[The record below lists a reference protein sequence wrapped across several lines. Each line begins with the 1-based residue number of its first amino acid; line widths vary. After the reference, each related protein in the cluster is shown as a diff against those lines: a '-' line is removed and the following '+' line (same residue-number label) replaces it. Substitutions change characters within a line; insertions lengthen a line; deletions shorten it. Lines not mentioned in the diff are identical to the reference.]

1 MSLANPT
8 ICILDW
14 PRHLGY
20 TWHSA
25 FYPTKSGSNP
35 LTINTQ
41 LISIY
46 CDNLAVIEQ
55 NSIKSSIQ
63 YPWDACNDYP
73 IFMKINTQVQQ
84 LHPIIPKFHH
94 VMGHQDNKSDKP
106 LILPEILNVDC
117 DQRASLLI
125 ALIHDPLFDCNPP
138 MESGYPH
145 LLINKCL
152 IIFWLQHILWDA
164 ATSSNYCTYLAEK
177 FQWPSTTE
185 PHWKLF
191 HYAQQCLNQPEHKFI
206 SKFIHKWLP
215 LHNWYHIW
223 SASAN
228 NLFPSCHTGKET
240 MEHFLTCPHIDHRS
254 LWCNLHDQL
263 YKLHLENKIDGPL
276 SWHPLP
282 LTIFGLPGH
291 TTQPI
296 LLLTDL
302 LAPIYQAQDQLGWKQ
317 LYYGQ
322 FVKEWA
328 VKLTAVSPQTNC
340 MMFYSWALTLILK
353 TVLLQWKLQN
363 EHLHLA
369 NHCKDDCMQLQNI
382 IYQILHDM
390 HNDPLLHDFQFLW
403 TGSTPMP
410 TNKVYPSMDPKLY

>member
-1 MSLANPT
+1 
-8 ICILDW
+8 
-14 PRHLGY
+14 
-20 TWHSA
+20 
-25 FYPTKSGSNP
+25 
-35 LTINTQ
+35 
-41 LISIY
+41 
-46 CDNLAVIEQ
+46 
-55 NSIKSSIQ
+55 
-63 YPWDACNDYP
+63 
-73 IFMKINTQVQQ
+73 
-84 LHPIIPKFHH
+84 
-94 VMGHQDNKSDKP
+94 
-106 LILPEILNVDC
+106 
-117 DQRASLLI
+117 
-125 ALIHDPLFDCNPP
+125 

-145 LLINKCL
+145 LLLNKCL
-152 IIFWLQHILWDA
+152 IICWLQQTLWDA
-164 ATSSNYCTYLAEK
+164 TTTSPNYCTYLAK
-177 FQWPSTTE
+177 KLQWPSTTE
-185 PHWKLF
+185 PHQKLF

-390 HNDPLLHDFQFLW
+390 HNNPLLQDFLSSFELEVLLCQ
-403 TGSTPMP
+403 P
-410 TNKVYPSMDPKLY
+410 TKYIHQWIQNCTNHIKAQHKASQLQAKLHTQDIYMFFTQNTNMTKPQTMEKNHCKPFHSLSCEFSLLCTMELVNNTINQGYFFVLFVPCSSCAWLVWRRNTKKILYSYNM